1 MVPARLLPPSIAW
14 VSDWLPMSWSLKVV
28 RGALLQ
34 GAGFVD
40 VAAQLF
46 RLGVLTA
53 ILVPTGLIAAKIA
66 IRKAKQ
72 EGSLV
77 QY

>member
-1 MVPARLLPPSIAW
+1 MVWLLVVVAVGS
-14 VSDWLPMSWSLKVV
+14 VMSWSLRIV

-34 GAGFVD
+34 GAGFAEVSG
-40 VAAQLF
+40 QLL

-53 ILVPTGLIAAKIA
+53 ILVPTGLIAAKVA